1 MTKIELIKKYLAEK
15 KRLGEARAAFAAVV
29 AKPFPAPVDLTANDC
44 AGLDDGEALAKY
56 AYTGYATV
64 ESLADRRKLLARLIA
79 VNPHGRGRPAT
90 AGQHIKITL
99 SLPRELVG
107 VVDEAATKAGVSR
120 NKWLRDAVE
129 KKLKNEER

>member
-15 KRLGEARAAFAAVV
+15 KRLGEAGAAFAAV
-29 AKPFPAPVDLTANDC
+29 ASQPFFAPVDLTASDC
-44 AGLDDGEALAKY
+44 VELDDGEALAKY

-79 VNPHGRGRPAT
+79 ANPHGRGRPAKT
-90 AGQHIKITL
+90 GQHVKITL

-107 VVDEAATKAGVSR
+107 AIDQVAKDASVSR
-120 NKWLRDAVE
+120 NNFIRKAIESALEPLNR
-129 KKLKNEER
+129 